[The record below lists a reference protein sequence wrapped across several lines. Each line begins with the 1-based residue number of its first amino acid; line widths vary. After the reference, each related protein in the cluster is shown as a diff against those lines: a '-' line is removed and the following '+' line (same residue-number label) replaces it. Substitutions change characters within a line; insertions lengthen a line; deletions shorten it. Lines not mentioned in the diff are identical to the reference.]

1 MTSTPT
7 SSAGRGRALA
17 AWLIA
22 ALFFFYAFLQRVS
35 PSVMVEELM
44 RDFAVGAAVLGHL
57 SAFYFYAYAGLQI
70 PIGVLLDRLGPRRLT
85 TAAAAL
91 CAVGSLIFA
100 IADSVALAS
109 LGRFLIGAGAAFSW
123 IGALTVITQW
133 LPPQRFALMGGLTQA
148 IGMLGAIFGQ
158 APLALAV
165 GSVGWRL
172 SVMALAGLAVAFTLA
187 LWLAIRDRPHKATAS
202 FGIGEGLRRVA
213 GNPQT
218 WLAALF
224 GMTMTGPMLAFA
236 GLWGVPWLTTVHGM
250 DRASAAATLSLMFV
264 GWAIGAPLL
273 GGLSD
278 RWRRRKPVMAGGS
291 LLAGLALAALLYL
304 PGLSPA
310 AMAALIAAHG
320 FGASCMVLAFVSARE
335 HNPDGL
341 SSSTYG
347 VINTAVI
354 ASGALLQPLL
364 GLLLD
369 LNWDGSLAAG
379 TRAYSEA
386 AYGLAFAVLPV
397 GCMVG
402 TLAALLA
409 RESYPHPLIE
419 KAR

>member
-1 MTSTPT
+1 VTSTPT

-409 RESYPHPLIE
+409 RESYAHPLIE

>member
-44 RDFAVGAAVLGHL
+44 RDLAVGAAVLGHL

>member
-409 RESYPHPLIE
+409 RESYAHPLIE

>member
-1 MTSTPT
+1 MTSVPF

-44 RDFAVGAAVLGHL
+44 RDFAMGAAVLGHL

-70 PIGVLLDRLGPRRLT
+70 PISVLMDRVGPRRLS

-91 CAVGSLIFA
+91 CAAGSLIFA
-100 IADSVALAS
+100 LADGVTMAS

-123 IGALTVITQW
+123 IGALTVITRF

-165 GSVGWRL
+165 GSAGWRL
-172 SVMALAGLAVAFTLA
+172 SVLALGILAFFFALA
-187 LWLAIRDRPHKATAS
+187 LWLVIRDRPHAATTAI
-202 FGIGEGLRRVA
+202 GIGDGLRRGA
-213 GNPQT
+213 GNSQT
-218 WLAALF
+218 WLNALF

-236 GLWGVPWLTTVHGM
+236 GLWGVPWLTTVHGVE
-250 DRASAAATLSLMFV
+250 RTTAAATLSLMFV
-264 GWAIGAPLL
+264 GWAIGSPLL
-273 GGLSD
+273 GFVSD
-278 RWRRRKPVMAGGS
+278 QWRRRKPVMAGAS
-291 LLAGLALAALLYL
+291 AVAGLALAAVFYL

-310 AMAALIAAHG
+310 GMAALFFVHG
-320 FGASCMVLAFVSARE
+320 FGASCMVLAFAAARE
-335 HNPDGL
+335 HNPDRL

-347 VINTAVI
+347 FINTAVI
-354 ASGALLQPLL
+354 GSGALFQPLL
-364 GLLLD
+364 GLLLN
-369 LNWDGSLAAG
+369 LNWDGTLAAG
-379 TRAYSEA
+379 TRVYDAA
-386 AYGLAFAVLPV
+386 AYRLAFAVLPA

-409 RESYPHPLIE
+409 RDSFARPLAE
-419 KAR
+419 RQQ

>member
-1 MTSTPT
+1 VTSTPT